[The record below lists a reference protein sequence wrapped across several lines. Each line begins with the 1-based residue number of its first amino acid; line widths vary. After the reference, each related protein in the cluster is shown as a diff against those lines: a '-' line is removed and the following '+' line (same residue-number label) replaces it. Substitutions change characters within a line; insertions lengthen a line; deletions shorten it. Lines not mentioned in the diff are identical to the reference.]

1 MYVPFLVRVGRL
13 VNYVG
18 FIVITLS

>member
-13 VNYVG
+13 VNYV
-18 FIVITLS
+18 VLLL